1 MATNLG
7 ANPWILIG
15 LIFLE
20 ILFIIVPALIAT
32 KVERNSFKNQL
43 NEMGFHK
50 NDDPLPRILIKISA
64 GIGIGIVFFLIGG
77 YIIAFFYSLIQASLG
92 SDFVSSGTEG
102 AISTAP
108 VEPNIIQ
115 VIILIVLQVAIVGV
129 CEEAFFRGF
138 ILKKFDKEWKMVYAL
153 LISSII
159 FAFYHVPPFLVPIT
173 TIVTYFGYYFTFGV
187 MLSLVY
193 VYSDYSLIP
202 GIIAH
207 ALFNILLLIF

>member
-1 MATNLG
+1 MSINLG
-7 ANPWILIG
+7 ADPWILIV

-20 ILFIIVPALIAT
+20 ILFIIIPALIAM
-32 KVERNSFKNQL
+32 KLEKNSFKDQL
-43 NEMGFHK
+43 NEMGIHK
-50 NDDPLPRILIKISA
+50 NKDPLPKNLIKVSA

-77 YIIAFFYSLIQASLG
+77 YIITFFYSLIQASLG
-92 SDFVSSGTEG
+92 SEFVSSGTEG
-102 AISTAP
+102 AISTSP

-115 VIILIVLQVAIVGV
+115 VIILIVLQVALVGL

-138 ILKKFDKEWKMVYAL
+138 LLKKIDKEWKAAYAL
-153 LISSII
+153 LISSVF

-173 TIVTYFGYYFTFGV
+173 TIITYFGYYFIFGV

-193 VYSDYSLIP
+193 IYSDYSLIP

-207 ALFNILLLIF
+207 ALYNILLMIF

>member
-7 ANPWILIG
+7 SDPWILIA

-20 ILFIIVPALIAT
+20 VLFIIIPALIAMKIEKNT
-32 KVERNSFKNQL
+32 FKDQL

-50 NDDPLPRILIKISA
+50 NEDPLPKNLIKISA

-77 YIIAFFYSLIQASLG
+77 YIIYFFYSIVQVSFG
-92 SDFVSSGTEG
+92 PDFVSSGTEG

-115 VIILIVLQVAIVGV
+115 IIILVTLQVALVGV

-138 ILKKFDKEWKMVYAL
+138 LLKKIDKEWKIGYAL
-153 LISSII
+153 LISSVI
-159 FAFYHVPPFLVPIT
+159 FAFYHVPPFIVPIT
-173 TIVTYFGYYFTFGV
+173 TIITYFGYYFTFGV
-187 MLSLVY
+187 LLSLVY
-193 VYSDYSLIP
+193 IYSDYSLIP

-207 ALFNILLLIF
+207 ALYNILLMML

>member
-7 ANPWILIG
+7 ANPWILIAFV
-15 LIFLE
+15 FLE
-20 ILFIIVPALIAT
+20 ILFIIIPALIAM
-32 KVERNSFKNQL
+32 KVEKNTFKDQL

-50 NDDPLPRILIKISA
+50 NEDPLITNLIKISA

-77 YIIAFFYSLIQASLG
+77 YIVTFFYSLIQSSFG
-92 SDFVSSGTEG
+92 SEFVSSGTEG

-138 ILKKFDKEWKMVYAL
+138 ILKKMDKKWKVVYAL
-153 LISSII
+153 LLSSVI
-159 FAFYHVPPFLVPIT
+159 FAFYHVPPFIVPIT

-187 MLSLVY
+187 LLSLVY
-193 VYSDYSLIP
+193 IYSDYSLIP

-207 ALFNILLLIF
+207 ALYNILLMIL